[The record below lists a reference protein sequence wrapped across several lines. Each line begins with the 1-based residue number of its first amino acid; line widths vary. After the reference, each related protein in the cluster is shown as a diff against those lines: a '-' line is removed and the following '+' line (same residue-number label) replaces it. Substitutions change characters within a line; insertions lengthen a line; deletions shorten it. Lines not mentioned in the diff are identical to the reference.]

1 MAQPDIVKGS
11 YLDLLIQTAPGPP
24 AVFTPFC
31 GLTTRTFT
39 QQINT
44 NDTFVPDCDD
54 PEFVPVRRLVPT
66 GRQWDISGEGLYNL
80 NQETIVRQALG
91 VTKNYRYKVGRPVG
105 SIIGTGYYAGPAM
118 ITNLQMGG
126 TTGSGEFGTVSM
138 TIASDGEWLWV
149 PAV

>member
-1 MAQPDIVKGS
+1 MQPDIVKGS
-11 YLDLLIQTAPGPP
+11 YLDLLIQTAAGPP

-80 NQETIVRQALG
+80 AQEDVVRSALG
-91 VTKNYRYKVGRPVG
+91 VTKNYRYRVGRPVG
-105 SIIGTGYYAGPAM
+105 STVGTGYYAGPAM
-118 ITNLQMGG
+118 ITNMQLGG
-126 TTGSGEFGTVSM
+126 TTGSGEFGTLSV